1 MILKTSNGKEIEYE
15 IIRKNNKNI
24 YFRFQ
29 DDLKLYIYAPMYISS
44 LKLDKII
51 KENEDKILK
60 LYEAA
65 VDKSKDIDKYFLLG
79 KKYYIEYDKDASE
92 VSFNDDKVIAKD
104 DEMLHEYTMKQMYKV
119 FDEEIKLC
127 QKCFAKLPEF
137 TWKTRTMKT
146 RWGVC
151 NVKKNVITLN
161 TELIKKDLELIDYV
175 IIHEMCHFFEQNHGK
190 GFWELVQEAYPNYK
204 EARKRLRE

>member
-92 VSFNDDKVIAKD
+92 VAFNKDKVITKD
-104 DEMLHEYTMKQMYKV
+104 DEMLHEYTMKQIYKV
-119 FDEEIKLC
+119 FDEEIRDML
-127 QKCFAKLPEF
+127 
-137 TWKTRTMKT
+137 
-146 RWGVC
+146 
-151 NVKKNVITLN
+151 KND
-161 TELIKKDLELIDYV
+161 IKNK
-175 IIHEMCHFFEQNHGK
+175 
-190 GFWELVQEAYPNYK
+190 
-204 EARKRLRE
+204 

>member
-1 MILKTSNGKEIEYE
+1 MILKTSNGQEIEYE

-44 LKLDKII
+44 MKLEKII
-51 KENEDKILK
+51 KENEEKILK
-60 LYEAA
+60 LYEIAE
-65 VDKSKDIDKYFLLG
+65 DKNKDIDKYFFLG
-79 KKYYIEYDKDASE
+79 KKYYVVYDKNASE
-92 VSFNDDKVIAKD
+92 VTFKDDKVITKD
-104 DEMLHEYTMKQMYKV
+104 DQMLEEYTNKNIYKV

-127 QKCFAKLPEF
+127 QKCFYKLPKF
-137 TWKTRTMKT
+137 TWKVRKMKT

-161 TELIKKDLELIDYV
+161 TELIKKDIELIDYV

-190 GFWELVQEAYPNYK
+190 GFWKLVGEAYPNYK
-204 EARKRLRE
+204 EARKRLR